1 MHRDVVTQVVVSK
14 TDFII
19 SGCAGGNVKFWK
31 KSEEGIEFVKV
42 NYFAFTFK
50 RLLHMLNFSTFGVI
64 LEV

>member
-1 MHRDVVTQVVVSK
+1 MHRDVVTQLVVSK

-42 NYFAFTFK
+42 TISDFVSK
-50 RLLHMLNFSTFGVI
+50 RSLKITIF
-64 LEV
+64 